1 MQPTF
6 VAFGSLF
13 VLIGVGITAFILS
26 RIRKAMQSR
35 YWPRTA
41 GKLENADLE
50 AVNIDLLTRSR
61 FSGAHDS
68 FQTLKFNFAYTYQV
82 DGKTYRGKRVTFA
95 DSTVRTRKAMERILD
110 DYRHQRHVIVHYNPK
125 NPVESVLIPGASIY
139 NFGPLITSTLF
150 IAAGLYIMQLPM

>member
-1 MQPTF
+1 MQPAF

-35 YWPRTA
+35 HWPRTA
-41 GKLENADLE
+41 GQLENADLE
-50 AVNIDLLTRSR
+50 AVNVNLLTRSR

-68 FQTLKFNFAYTYQV
+68 FQTLKFDFAYTYQV

-110 DYRHQRHVIVHYNPK
+110 DYRHQRHVIIHYNPR
-125 NPVESVLIPGASIY
+125 NPADSVLIPGA
-139 NFGPLITSTLF
+139 NFANFSPLITSMLF
-150 IAAGLYIMQLPM
+150 IAFGIYITTL